1 MKQVTVQAPGTVA
14 NVVCGFDI
22 LGFAL
27 CEPLDTMTVRISDTP
42 GITIIN
48 KDHYDLPTE
57 PSKNVSGVALQAVL
71 DAVQGEVKGFE
82 IESTKVIKPGSGIGS
97 SAASAA
103 AAVVAANHLLGNRFT
118 NAQLVDLA
126 MYGEEVASGS
136 RHADN
141 IAPCIYGGFTLVRS
155 HDPVDII
162 PIAAPPLHVTVLHPQ
177 IEIKT
182 SEARGILKK
191 KVAMKD
197 AITQWANVAGLI
209 AGLMQ
214 SDYDL
219 ISRSLTDV
227 IVEPMRSTLIPQ
239 FKELKQASLSAGAL
253 GGGISGSGPSI
264 FMLSRD
270 EATAN
275 KVKQAIQNIYD
286 KVDID
291 YHVYVTTI
299 SGQGVRIK
307 T

>member
-27 CEPLDTMTVRISDTP
+27 GEPLDTMTVRITDTP
-42 GITIIN
+42 GVTIIN
-48 KDHYDLPTE
+48 KDNYNLPTDAK
-57 PSKNVSGVALQAVL
+57 KNVAGVALQAVL
-71 DAVQGEVKGFE
+71 DAVKGEVKGFE

-103 AAVVAANHLLGNRFT
+103 AAVVAANHLLGGRFT

-141 IAPCIYGGFTLVRS
+141 IAPCIYGGFTLVRN

-239 FKELKQASLSAGAL
+239 FRELKQASLDAGAL

-270 EATAN
+270 ETTAN
-275 KVKQAIQNIYD
+275 SVKQAIQHIYD
-286 KVDID
+286 QVDID

-299 SGQGVRIK
+299 SDQGVRIK

>member
-27 CEPLDTMTVRISDTP
+27 GEPLDTMTVRITDTP

-48 KDHYDLPTE
+48 KDHYNLPTQ
-57 PSKNVSGVALQAVL
+57 PQRNVAGVALQAVL
-71 DAVQGEVKGFE
+71 DAVKGEVKGFE

-214 SDYDL
+214 GDYDL
-219 ISRSLTDV
+219 IARSLTDV

-239 FKELKQASLSAGAL
+239 FKELKQASLDAGAL

-264 FMLSRD
+264 FMLSKD

-275 KVKQAIQNIYD
+275 KVKQAIQHIYD

-299 SGQGVRIK
+299 SHQGVRIK
-307 T
+307 A

>member
-27 CEPLDTMTVRISDTP
+27 GEPLDTMTVRITDTP
-42 GITIIN
+42 GVTIIN
-48 KDHYDLPTE
+48 KDNYNLPTDAK
-57 PSKNVSGVALQAVL
+57 KNVAGVALQAVL
-71 DAVQGEVKGFE
+71 DAVKGEVKGFE

-103 AAVVAANHLLGNRFT
+103 AAVVAANHLLGGRFT

-214 SDYDL
+214 RDYDL

-239 FKELKQASLSAGAL
+239 FRELKQACLTAGAL

-275 KVKQAIQNIYD
+275 KVKQAIQHIYD
-286 KVDID
+286 QVDID

-299 SGQGVRIK
+299 SDQGVRIK